1 MRSVLSRTRPR
12 PCAPAVPAV
21 VAVVVVGVVLAAL
34 LVAPGPCH
42 AQARADARL
51 RVAVM
56 EFTSASSDAGLD
68 SLGKGLQSML
78 TTDLAQAS
86 ALALVERARLQ
97 DIESELAL
105 GRSGM
110 IDARTAARVGKLAG
124 ASHLLGG
131 TFTVHGASMRIDAR
145 LFAVE
150 TGTVLLAEE
159 ITGDKEAFFELE
171 KALVRKLLGAL
182 GVTLAP
188 AERTRVAQI
197 HTADFEAFRRF
208 SQGVAHFDEKRYQ
221 EAVEALRQATAI
233 DGAFDLARVTL
244 SEYERI
250 AAEIRSRAATI
261 ESSRAELERLKQDRQ
276 ARTDAEVAARLFE
289 LTERRGDAHRIDRLT
304 ALMLLYHLYGNG
316 FGTSHGRYF
325 RFQDRQDHFAVQ
337 RMAAALLQR
346 YVAEAA
352 SAFPAVPLFP
362 PGPSRAL
369 VPASLDSFDKDFAEA
384 REFLLEPA
392 RAADARRE
400 HLRDNAARVDDYAR
414 HLLLDGSQELA
425 LRELVLDKLRA
436 VTDKA
441 ETDHRDQRE
450 ALAAM
455 AVRYRALGDLDRST
469 ALFARQSS
477 LTQEPREL
485 ERIAQEIDANRELGQ
500 RLRKVALERQLAE
513 HLRTMDRS
521 GAPSGSDIARI
532 DWSLF
537 EAKKPSPR
545 LLHTLMEGRQVVPRQ
560 HWFLAAEP
568 CWVILGQYWLLTG
581 ERSDPARSRELRY
594 YYTER
599 MSEEDALVACG
610 VGPRGDFDASFTVD
624 FRPAAD
630 FWPRHAQPSRVPAR
644 EALELDRGRPEVGF
658 VFGLRDLQRSS
669 VHDPAT
675 DEHIVAPTRGLMLRF
690 TGGALQLVALGDRTP
705 GEDALAPRMS
715 TRVLSE
721 KKLDLARQSELRVAV
736 RVRGRRVEVT
746 LRAGAGR
753 AQKHTFE
760 LPRDEA
766 DTVGF
771 HGFHVRGR
779 GYASIV
785 APEVRAPSKR

>member
-1 MRSVLSRTRPR
+1 MCHNRGMRSVLSRTGRR
-12 PCAPAVPAV
+12 PCAPLLLLP
-21 VAVVVVGVVLAAL
+21 AL
-34 LVAPGPCH
+34 LLALLLCQ
-42 AQARADARL
+42 AQARADGKL

-86 ALALVERARLQ
+86 ALTLIERARLQ

-159 ITGDKEAFFELE
+159 ITGEKEAFFELE

-221 EAVEALRQATAI
+221 EAVEALRQATTI

-250 AAEIRSRAATI
+250 AAEIRSRAASI

-276 ARTDAEVAARLFE
+276 ARTDAEVAGRLFE
-289 LTERRGDAHRIDRLT
+289 IADRRGDAHRIDRLT
-304 ALMLLYHLYGNG
+304 ALMLLLHLYGND
-316 FGTSHGRYF
+316 FSTNHGRYI
-325 RFQDRQDHFAVQ
+325 RFQHRQDIFAVE
-337 RMAAALLQR
+337 RMAAAVLQR

-352 SAFPAVPLFP
+352 TAFPAVPLFP
-362 PGPSRAL
+362 PGPWREL
-369 VPASLDSFDKDFAEA
+369 VPATLDSFDKDFAAA
-384 REFLLEPA
+384 REFLTEPGK
-392 RAADARRE
+392 DTEDRRQ
-400 HLRDNAARVDDYAR
+400 HLRENAARVDEYAKR
-414 HLLLDGSQELA
+414 LLLDAGQELS
-425 LRELVLDKLRA
+425 LRELALDKLRA
-436 VTDKA
+436 VTPRTGA
-441 ETDHRDQRE
+441 DHRDQRE
-450 ALAAM
+450 ALASM
-455 AVRYRALGDLDRST
+455 AARYRALGDLDRST
-469 ALFARQSS
+469 ALFARLSA
-477 LTQEPREL
+477 LTQEPDEL
-485 ERIAQEIDANRELGQ
+485 ERIAKEIDANRELGQ
-500 RLRKVALERQLAE
+500 RWRKVGLARQLAE
-513 HLRTMDRS
+513 HLRTMNPW
-521 GAPSGSDIARI
+521 GTPSGSDVTRI
-532 DWSLF
+532 EWSLF
-537 EAKKPSPR
+537 EGKKPPAR
-545 LLHTLMEGRQVVPRQ
+545 LLYTLMEGRQVAPRA
-560 HWFLAAEP
+560 HWFLADEP
-568 CWVILGQYWLLTG
+568 CWVILGEYWLLTG
-581 ERSDPARSRELRY
+581 ERSDRLRASELRY

-610 VGPRGDFDASFTVD
+610 AGPRGDFDASFTID

-630 FWPRHAQPSRVPAR
+630 FWPRHASASRTSTR
-644 EALELDRGRPEVGF
+644 EALELDPGRPEVGF
-658 VFGLRDLQRSS
+658 VFGLRDLWRTS

-675 DEHIVAPTRGLMLRF
+675 DKHWYEPTRGFMLRV
-690 TGGALQLVALGDRTP
+690 TAGALQLVALGDRP
-705 GEDALAPRMS
+705 PAEDMRKPRMT

-721 KKLDLARQSELRVAV
+721 KKLDLAGQRELRVAV

-746 LRAGAGR
+746 LGAGAGR

-766 DTVGF
+766 GGGHGF

-779 GYASIV
+779 GYAGIV
-785 APEVRAPSKR
+785 APEVRASGSRR

>member
-1 MRSVLSRTRPR
+1 MIVPTLLLALVL
-12 PCAPAVPAV
+12 CQ
-21 VAVVVVGVVLAAL
+21 
-34 LVAPGPCH
+34 
-42 AQARADARL
+42 AQARADGKL

-56 EFTSASSDAGLD
+56 EFTSASSDAGTG

-78 TTDLAQAS
+78 TTDMAQAS
-86 ALALVERARLQ
+86 ALTLIERARLQ

-171 KALVRKLLGAL
+171 KALVRKLLSAL

-250 AAEIRSRAATI
+250 AAEIRSRAASI

-276 ARTDAEVAARLFE
+276 ARTDAEVAGRLFE
-289 LTERRGDAHRIDRLT
+289 IADRRGDAHRIDRLT
-304 ALMLLYHLYGNG
+304 ALMLLFHLYGRG
-316 FGTSHGRYF
+316 FSTSHGRYF
-325 RFQDRQDHFAVQ
+325 RFQDRQDFFAVE
-337 RMAAALLQR
+337 RMGSALLQR

-352 SAFPAVPLFP
+352 AAFPAVPLFP
-362 PGPSRAL
+362 PGPWREL
-369 VPASLDSFDKDFAEA
+369 VPASLDTFDKDFAEA
-384 REFLLEPA
+384 REFLTEPGKDP
-392 RAADARRE
+392 ADRRE
-400 HLRDNAARVDDYAR
+400 SLRENAARVDDYVQR
-414 HLLLDGSQELA
+414 MLLDRGQELA
-425 LRELVLDKLRA
+425 LRELALDKLRE
-436 VTDKA
+436 VTPKTGA
-441 ETDHRDQRE
+441 DHRDQRE

-455 AVRYRALGDLDRST
+455 AARYRALGDLDRST
-469 ALFARQSS
+469 ALFARLSS

-485 ERIAQEIDANRELGQ
+485 EQIAEEIDANRELGQ
-500 RLRKVALERQLAE
+500 RRRKVGLARQLAE
-513 HLRTMDRS
+513 HLRTMSHS
-521 GAPSGSDIARI
+521 GAPSGSDLAHI

-537 EAKKPSPR
+537 EGKKPSAK
-545 LLHTLMEGRQVVPRQ
+545 LLYTLMEGRQVAPRWP
-560 HWFLAAEP
+560 WFLAAEP

-581 ERSDPARSRELRY
+581 ERSDPLRAGELRY

-610 VGPRGDFDASFTVD
+610 AGPRGDFDASFTID
-624 FRPAAD
+624 FRPAGD
-630 FWPRHAQPSRVPAR
+630 FWPRHAYLSRTSTR
-644 EALELDRGRPEVGF
+644 EALELDPGRPEVGF

-675 DEHIVAPTRGLMLRF
+675 DKHWYQPTRGLMLRV
-690 TGGALQLVALGDRTP
+690 TAGALQLVALGDRP
-705 GEDALAPRMS
+705 PAEDALKPRM
-715 TRVLSE
+715 TNRVLSE
-721 KKLDLARQSELRVAV
+721 KKLDLAGQRELRVTV

-746 LRAGAGR
+746 LRADAGR
-753 AQKHTFE
+753 THKHAFE
-760 LPRDEA
+760 LPKDEA
-766 DTVGF
+766 EGVHGF

-785 APEVRAPSKR
+785 APEVRASGNRR

>member
-1 MRSVLSRTRPR
+1 MCHNRAMRFVLSRTCRR
-12 PCAPAVPAV
+12 PCALAVLF
-21 VAVVVVGVVLAAL
+21 LAIAL
-34 LVAPGPCH
+34 C
-42 AQARADARL
+42 QARARAETRL
-51 RVAVM
+51 RVAVLP
-56 EFTSASSDAGLD
+56 FTSASSDAGLD

-86 ALALVERARLQ
+86 ALTLVERARLQ

-110 IDARTAARVGKLAG
+110 IDAKTAARAGKLAG

-150 TGTVLLAEE
+150 SGTVLLAEE

-221 EAVEALRQATAI
+221 EAVESLRQATAI
-233 DGAFDLARVTL
+233 DGEFDLARVTL

-250 AAEIRSRAATI
+250 AAEIRARAATI

-276 ARTDAEVAARLFE
+276 ARTDAEVATRLFE
-289 LTERRGDAHRIDRLT
+289 IAERRGDAHRIDRLT
-304 ALMLLYHLYGNG
+304 ALMLLFHLYGNG
-316 FGTSHGRYF
+316 FSSNYGRYF
-325 RFQDRQDHFAVQ
+325 RFQNRQDGFATE

-346 YVAEAA
+346 YIAEAA
-352 SAFPAVPLFP
+352 RAFPAAPLFA
-362 PGPSRAL
+362 PGPFREF
-369 VPASLDSFDKDFAEA
+369 VPASLASFEQDFATA
-384 REFLLEPA
+384 RDYLTDSA
-392 RAADARRE
+392 RTAEDRRE
-400 HLRDNAARVDDYAR
+400 ALRENAARADDYVR

-425 LRELVLDKLRA
+425 LRELALDKLRELA
-436 VTDKA
+436 IDKGKP
-441 ETDHRDQRE
+441 RE
-450 ALAAM
+450 PGARNQDLRAALAAM
-455 AVRYRALGDLDRST
+455 ALRYRALGDLDRST
-469 ALFARQSS
+469 ALFAQQSA
-477 LTQEPREL
+477 LTQEPNEL
-485 ERIAQEIDANRELGQ
+485 EQIAQEIDFNRELGQ
-500 RLRKVALERQLAE
+500 RRRKVALDRQLAE
-513 HLRTMDRS
+513 HLRTRASWGWDMS
-521 GAPSGSDIARI
+521 PI

-537 EAKKPSPR
+537 EGKQPPAR
-545 LLHTLMEGRQVVPRQ
+545 LLHELMKGREVAPRQ

-568 CWVILGQYWLLTG
+568 CRVILGEYWLLTG
-581 ERSDPARSRELRY
+581 ERSDPLRAAELRY

-599 MSEEDALVACG
+599 MSDIDALVACG
-610 VGPRGDFDASFTVD
+610 AGPRGDFEASFTID
-624 FRPAAD
+624 YRPAAD
-630 FWPRHAQPSRVPAR
+630 FWPRHAQVSRTATR
-644 EALELDRGRPEVGF
+644 EALALDRGRPEVGF
-658 VFGLRDLQRSS
+658 VFGLRDVQRSS

-675 DEHIVAPTRGLMLRF
+675 GKHMIEPTRGLMLRF
-690 TGGALQLVALGDRTP
+690 TGGALQLVALGDREP
-705 GEDALAPRMS
+705 GEDALEPRMS
-715 TRVLSE
+715 TRVLGE
-721 KKLDLARQSELRVAV
+721 KKLDLARQGELKVAV

-746 LRAGAGR
+746 LGR
-753 AQKHTFE
+753 GQRHAFE

-766 DTVGF
+766 DGVHGF

-785 APEVRAPSKR
+785 APEVRASGSRR